1 MLVTLPMVPK
11 TALMSHLLVQAKSI
25 GRVIEMKIAILT
37 FALKVQRVPFVQN
50 SAKWEDVQMA
60 GTAEP

>member
-1 MLVTLPMVPK
+1 
-11 TALMSHLLVQAKSI
+11 MSHLLVQAKSI